1 MSTGSYSLDGLSTW
15 QSSLPLDR
23 FAWGISSNSP
33 AHNNPTQC
41 RMTPAE
47 LIHSPADRLEEARK
61 KTVVV
66 IDDDMGIRDSLMRTL
81 VDAGYF
87 SVGFESAQAFLANQF
102 AVEAEC
108 ILIDL
113 MLPDLKGISLC
124 RQLAQEFGVTA
135 AFAIISGYA
144 DVPIAVEAM
153 RLGAVDVLE
162 KPFSQQRLLDVVGRT
177 IEHTLAKKQQNADVN
192 LVKARVSRL
201 TPREFEILVAMSDG
215 QITKEI
221 AKRFGIS
228 ARTVDVHRSRIM
240 EKLELTSPT
249 QLGYLISILHREE
262 VRNLA
267 SV

>member
-1 MSTGSYSLDGLSTW
+1 MSTGTYSLAGLSTW
-15 QSSLPLDR
+15 QSSLPWDS
-23 FAWGISSNSP
+23 FAWGTSSNRP
-33 AHNNPTQC
+33 AQC
-41 RMTPAE
+41 RMDPAV
-47 LIHSPADRLEEARK
+47 LIHSPADPLEEARK

-66 IDDDMGIRDSLMRTL
+66 IDDDMAIRDSIMRTL
-81 VDAGYF
+81 VDA
-87 SVGFESAQAFLANQF
+87 SHIALGFESAQAYLANQF
-102 AVEAEC
+102 AIEPDC

-124 RQLAQEFGVTA
+124 RHLSEELGVTSS
-135 AFAIISGYA
+135 FAIISGYA
-144 DVPIAVEAM
+144 DVQIAVEAM
-153 RLGAVDVLE
+153 RLGAMDVLE
-162 KPFSQQRLLDVVGRT
+162 KPFSQQRLLDVVARS
-177 IEHTLAKKQQNADVN
+177 IECTQAKKRRTADVRF
-192 LVKARVSRL
+192 VKSRISRL
-201 TPREFEILVAMSDG
+201 TPREFEILLAMSDG